1 MADINELFGSQ
12 QKHADSD
19 DNNDN
24 YGINELFSTNSDKS
38 QDTPARKWKIRGKRF
53 VKGTVMAVVI
63 ASATS
68 IILSL
73 LEQRQLNTHEMAF
86 IAGISGMAASDYIF
100 NNENIPKKIPKS

>member
-1 MADINELFGSQ
+1 MADINELFATQ
-12 QKHADSD
+12 QKQADSD
-19 DNNDN
+19 DNDNN

-38 QDTPARKWKIRGKRF
+38 QNTPARKWKIRGKRF

-73 LEQRQLNTHEMAF
+73 LEQRQLNSHEMAF
-86 IAGISGMAASDYIF
+86 IAGISGMAASDYDK
-100 NNENIPKKIPKS
+100 NRPKKNS